1 MYHGWTYGTDGR
13 LLFSPRQVVEEEAG
27 KDFSKVR
34 LTPVEQCS
42 SYRGFI
48 FVKLKR
54 GGMDLADF
62 LGPTSSLI
70 DNFVDASPEGALEVS
85 KTFHRFAFNGNWKHF
100 ADQAG
105 DTYHTLATH
114 ASTLRDDGTQFKRR
128 SGDAGGDA
136 AFRDKEGDA
145 KILDLPIY
153 TFPNGHVG
161 SGSLFDKE
169 QSGGDWEVYRALL
182 VKRYGAERAREIMNP
197 KYHDIAIFPSLGL
210 NFVHGTIDVT
220 LPIAVDKTELRIIP
234 ARRKGAPDS
243 LYRDQIR
250 YTNQSHGAAG
260 HVRSDDAEA
269 FRRIQCGLQAEA
281 LEWIVEGRGA
291 GRDRSIDQQT
301 GYGDRT
307 SEIGQRHIH
316 HAWLEMLL
324 TDH

>member
-1 MYHGWTYGTDGR
+1 MNR
-13 LLFSPRQVVEEEAG
+13 L
-27 KDFSKVR
+27 VR
-34 LTPVEQCS
+34 C
-42 SYRGFI
+42 
-48 FVKLKR
+48 
-54 GGMDLADF
+54 
-62 LGPTSSLI
+62 
-70 DNFVDASPEGALEVS
+70 
-85 KTFHRFAFNGNWKHF
+85 
-100 ADQAG
+100 
-105 DTYHTLATH
+105 
-114 ASTLRDDGTQFKRR
+114 
-128 SGDAGGDA
+128 
-136 AFRDKEGDA
+136 
-145 KILDLPIY
+145 
-153 TFPNGHVG
+153 
-161 SGSLFDKE
+161 
-169 QSGGDWEVYRALL
+169 LL
-182 VKRYGAERAREIMNP
+182 VVAFVARGASSFAAADDEDRRVREAATVFTENMETPDQEIPSNILE
-197 KYHDIAIFPSLGL
+197 HAEAIAIFPSLGL

-269 FRRIQCGLQAEA
+269 FRRVQCGLQAEA
-281 LEWIVEGRGA
+281 LEWIVEGRGE